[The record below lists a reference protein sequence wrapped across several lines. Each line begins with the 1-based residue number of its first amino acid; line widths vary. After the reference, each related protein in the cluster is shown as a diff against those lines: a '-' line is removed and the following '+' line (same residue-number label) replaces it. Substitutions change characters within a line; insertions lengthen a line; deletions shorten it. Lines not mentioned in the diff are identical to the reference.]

1 MAKTIDKLT
10 DEQKSWIPKL
20 VADWIKFS
28 LNLPEKAD
36 SGMFLWEKSPPIND
50 VEGNMNWLYTV
61 AKLPLPRII
70 EMESP
75 YSMQLVANFLQKLPW
90 DSFRGEEPDIDCA
103 MRIAPAMARDLAPNS
118 ELRREDITAS
128 LERHMGKPMNS
139 ETRKKMSELTLSYV
153 PTACIGIGH
162 DAGWAAY
169 YEYYKMVGGDTISNN
184 EHRLK
189 IVKDGIWDC
198 IITNDIAIV
207 SRRPYKV
214 RLDDQQRLHSID
226 NPALE
231 WNDGHKLY
239 FVSGVN
245 MPAKYFLEP
254 DALTPQEVI
263 NQTNVEVRKG
273 LIQMLGVEKFI
284 ALCGGTVV
292 DEDKDE
298 EDMPRR
304 LIRLNTKTSNG
315 ENFTV
320 LEVECPSKHD
330 KHYLFVPPTMTR
342 CRQAAAWTLRVEE
355 DQYSPLIAT

>member
-10 DEQKSWIPKL
+10 EEQKSWIPGL
-20 VADWIKFS
+20 VADYIKFS
-28 LNLPEKAD
+28 LNLPEKSE
-36 SGMFLWEKSPPIND
+36 SGMYLWQKAPPIKD
-50 VEGNMNWLYTV
+50 LVENVNWLYTA
-61 AKLPLPRII
+61 AKLPMPRII
-70 EMESP
+70 EVESP
-75 YSMQLVANFLQKLPW
+75 YSMQLVANLLQKLPW

-103 MRIAPAMARDLAPNS
+103 TRIAPAMARELAS
-118 ELRREDITAS
+118 IQDLRREDIVES
-128 LERHMGKPMNS
+128 LTRNLGKPLNAKTKEVLS
-139 ETRKKMSELTLSYV
+139 TLSMAYV

-198 IITNDIAIV
+198 IITHDIAIV
-207 SRRPYKV
+207 CRRPYKV

-231 WNDGHKLY
+231 WNDGNKLY

-245 MPAKYFLEP
+245 MPAKYFTEP
-254 DALTPQEVI
+254 DALTSNEVI

-298 EDMPRR
+298 ENMPRR
-304 LIRLNTKTSNG
+304 LIRLNTKTPQG
-315 ENFTV
+315 EHFTV

-330 KHYLFVPPTMTR
+330 KHYLFVPPSMLR